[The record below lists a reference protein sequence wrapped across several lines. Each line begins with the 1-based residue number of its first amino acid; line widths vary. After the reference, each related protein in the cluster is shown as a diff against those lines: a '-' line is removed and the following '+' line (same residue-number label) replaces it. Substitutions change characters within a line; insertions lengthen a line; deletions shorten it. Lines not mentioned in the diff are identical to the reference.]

1 MARYQFT
8 PKRKSKTGKES
19 YKNIKYP
26 NISLKNTDIYVI
38 TNKGDRFDTLA
49 NQFYGDKSLWW
60 IISLANQTLKQ
71 GSLFIPSGT
80 QLRIPINPESIVNE
94 FNTINR

>member
-8 PKRKSKTGKES
+8 PKRKSTTGKEY

-26 NISLKNTDIYVI
+26 DIPLENTDIYVI

-49 NQFYGDKSLWW
+49 QRYYEDSNLWW
-60 IISLANQTLKQ
+60 IIAKANEIGNGKI
-71 GSLFIPSGT
+71 SPNPEVK
-80 QLRIPINPESIVNE
+80 LRIPTEIDDILESIDNS
-94 FNTINR
+94 N